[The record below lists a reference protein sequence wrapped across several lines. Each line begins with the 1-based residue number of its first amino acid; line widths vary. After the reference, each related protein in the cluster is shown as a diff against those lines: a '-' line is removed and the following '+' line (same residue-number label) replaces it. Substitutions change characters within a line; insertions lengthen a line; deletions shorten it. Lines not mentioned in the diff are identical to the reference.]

1 MTRTS
6 SSVASRKRRKR
17 LLKKAKGFWGD
28 RKNHIRLTK
37 DAVMKALAFN
47 YHHRKRK
54 KRDFKKI
61 WIIRINVAA
70 RLNGI
75 SYSKL
80 INGLQ
85 KAGCEVNRK
94 MLADLAANDLKAFK
108 SIADTAKQAL
118 VA

>member
-28 RKNHIRLTK
+28 RKNHVRLTK

-47 YHHRKRK
+47 FHHRKRK

-80 INGLQ
+80 INGLI
-85 KAGCEVNRK
+85 KAGCLVNRK
-94 MLADLAANDLKAFK
+94 MLADLALNDPNGFK
-108 SIADTAKQAL
+108 SVADVAKKAL
-118 VA
+118 V